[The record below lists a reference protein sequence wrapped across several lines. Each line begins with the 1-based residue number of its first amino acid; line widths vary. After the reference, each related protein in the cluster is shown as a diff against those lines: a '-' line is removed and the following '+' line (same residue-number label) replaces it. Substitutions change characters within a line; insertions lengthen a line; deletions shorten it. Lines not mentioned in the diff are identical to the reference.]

1 VKSFGTALWGLVMAL
16 AVVSGPTASRAD
28 PAEET
33 YRLYCAQCHGIQG
46 NGQGINQTAD
56 GLAVSP
62 RDHTNAKE
70 MSKLSDQ
77 ELRLAIAE
85 GGDAVQKSELMPAW
99 GKTLLAEDIDDLVLY
114 LRTLCTCAGRNE
126 AMPSAVPG

>member
-1 VKSFGTALWGLVMAL
+1 MSLGSSACGLMIAL
-16 AVVSGPTASRAD
+16 AVVFGSTGSRAES
-28 PAEET
+28 AEEN
-33 YRLYCAQCHGIQG
+33 YRLYCAQCHGTRG

-62 RDHTNAKE
+62 RDHTITKE
-70 MSKLSDQ
+70 MSKLTDQ

-99 GKTLLAEDIDDLVLY
+99 EKTLSTGEIDDLVLY
-114 LRTLCTCAGRNE
+114 LRKLCKCAGRR
-126 AMPSAVPG
+126 

>member
-1 VKSFGTALWGLVMAL
+1 MSLGSSACGLTIAL
-16 AVVSGPTASRAD
+16 AAAFGPAAGRAET
-28 PAEET
+28 AEEN
-33 YRLYCAQCHGIQG
+33 YRLYCAQCHGTRG

-56 GLAVSP
+56 GLGVSP

-70 MSKLSDQ
+70 MSKLTDQ

-99 GKTLLAEDIDDLVLY
+99 EKTLSTGEIDDLVLF
-114 LRTLCTCAGRNE
+114 LRKLCKCAGRK
-126 AMPSAVPG
+126 

>member
-1 VKSFGTALWGLVMAL
+1 MSLGITVCGLAMAL
-16 AVVSGPTASRAD
+16 AVMVAPTASRAD
-28 PAEET
+28 SAEQT
-33 YRLYCAQCHGIQG
+33 YRLYCAQCHGTRG

-70 MSKLSDQ
+70 MNKLTDQ

-99 GKTLLAEDIDDLVLY
+99 GKTLSAEEIDDLVVF
-114 LRTLCTCAGRNE
+114 LRKLCKCVERK
-126 AMPSAVPG
+126 

>member
-1 VKSFGTALWGLVMAL
+1 MKSIGTALWGLVTAL

-28 PAEET
+28 SAEQT
-33 YRLYCAQCHGIQG
+33 YRLYCTQCHGTRG

-62 RDHTNAKE
+62 RDHTNAQE
-70 MSKLSDQ
+70 MRKLGDQ

-99 GKTLLAEDIDDLVLY
+99 SKTLSAEEIDGLVLY
-114 LRTLCTCAGRNE
+114 LRKLCACAG
-126 AMPSAVPG
+126 PK

>member
-1 VKSFGTALWGLVMAL
+1 MSLGITVCGLAMAL
-16 AVVSGPTASRAD
+16 AVMVAPTASRAES
-28 PAEET
+28 AEEN
-33 YRLYCAQCHGIQG
+33 YRLYCAQCHGTKG

-70 MSKLSDQ
+70 MSKLADQ

-99 GKTLLAEDIDDLVLY
+99 EKTLSAEDIDGLVLY
-114 LRTLCTCAGRNE
+114 LRKLCKCAARK
-126 AMPSAVPG
+126 

>member
-1 VKSFGTALWGLVMAL
+1 MGITVCGLAMAL
-16 AVVSGPTASRAD
+16 AVMVAPTASRAD
-28 PAEET
+28 SAEQT
-33 YRLYCAQCHGIQG
+33 YRLYCAQCHGTRG

-70 MSKLSDQ
+70 MNKLTDQ

-99 GKTLLAEDIDDLVLY
+99 GKTLSAEEIDDLVVF
-114 LRTLCTCAGRNE
+114 LRKLCKCAGRK
-126 AMPSAVPG
+126 

>member
-1 VKSFGTALWGLVMAL
+1 MEIVLVANI
-16 AVVSGPTASRAD
+16 APTASRAES
-28 PAEET
+28 AQET
-33 YRLYCAQCHGIQG
+33 YLLYCAQCHGTRG

-62 RDHTNAKE
+62 RDHTNTRE

-99 GKTLLAEDIDDLVLY
+99 GKTLSAEDIDDLVVF
-114 LRTLCTCAGRNE
+114 LRKLCKCAGRK
-126 AMPSAVPG
+126 

>member
-1 VKSFGTALWGLVMAL
+1 MSFGNTACGLAIAL
-16 AVVSGPTASRAD
+16 AVVFAPTASQAE

-33 YRLYCAQCHGIQG
+33 YRLYCAQCHGTRG

-62 RDHTNAKE
+62 RDHTNAQQ
-70 MSKLSDQ
+70 MSKLNDG

-99 GKTLLAEDIDDLVLY
+99 GKTLSAEEIDDLVVF
-114 LRTLCTCAGRNE
+114 LRKLCKCAGRK
-126 AMPSAVPG
+126 